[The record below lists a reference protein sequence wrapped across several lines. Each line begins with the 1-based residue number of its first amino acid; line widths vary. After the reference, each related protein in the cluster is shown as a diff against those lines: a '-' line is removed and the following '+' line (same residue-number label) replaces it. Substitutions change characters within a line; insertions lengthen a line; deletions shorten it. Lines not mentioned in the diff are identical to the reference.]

1 MPDTRGQVEEAVAF
15 IRGRSDKQVRIG
27 LVLGSGLSPLVE
39 ALADADKFP
48 TQDIPHWPRST
59 VEGHKGEILLGTLAG
74 VSVAVLKGRVH
85 AYEGYDLGEVTFPVR
100 VLARLGIR
108 ALVLTNAAGGIN
120 KDFGAG
126 DLMIIADHLNLQCAS
141 PLRGPN
147 VKEWGPR
154 FPDMSEVY
162 DAKLR
167 TLAKEL
173 ALLQEIEV
181 HEGVYASMPGPQ
193 YETPAEVRMLKILG
207 ADAVGM
213 STVPEAIVA
222 RHMSL
227 KVLGFSVISNLA
239 AGIADHPLSHEEVM
253 EAGARMGPM
262 FSAYLQSL
270 LPRIDQTLE
279 TSA

>member
-1 MPDTRGQVEEAVAF
+1 MPDMRNEVEEAVAF
-15 IRGRSDKQVRIG
+15 IRSRSDKQVRIG

-39 ALADADKFP
+39 ALDDADKFP

-85 AYEGYDLGEVTFPVR
+85 AYEGYDLGEVTFPIR
-100 VLARLGIR
+100 VLGRLGIR

-120 KDFGAG
+120 KAFSAG

-147 VKEWGPR
+147 VNEWGPR

-162 DAKLR
+162 DPKLR
-167 TLAKEL
+167 ALAKEL

-193 YETPAEVRMLKILG
+193 YETPAEVRMLKTLG

-222 RHMSL
+222 RHMNL
-227 KVLGFSVISNLA
+227 EILGFSVISNLA

-279 TSA
+279 TSQ